1 MIVSAGFALPRAIVR
16 GGKKAVKRTNTPSLT
31 KAPCSCFFSSKAG
44 DGDSVHKKAAI
55 YTRNG
60 DTGNSALF
68 NGERRSKDDLVFEA
82 LGNTDELNASLGVA
96 KEYCISADNGLAPS
110 LSIVQSRLLD
120 LGSAIATPRMN
131 TKSDARMEHTSFPED
146 HVLIV
151 ESWIDE
157 LDAQLPQLKNFIL
170 PSGGL
175 CSSHLHVARAVC
187 RRAERSV
194 VPLVNDGEVESSVQQ
209 YLNRLSDYFFTA
221 ARFAASHDG
230 ESETTYRKEFDRKS

>member
-1 MIVSAGFALPRAIVR
+1 MCVVVVVVVVLSKEIREGLLLAATFQTRNNTFLRTFLAPVTFLALKEEIAFELRKNDSFNDTAAILR
-16 GGKKAVKRTNTPSLT
+16 NGKKSHKTYKHFKPYK
-31 KAPCSCFFSSKAG
+31 KAPCSCCFSDMVGS
-44 DGDSVHKKAAI
+44 DGDTAHKKASI
-55 YTRNG
+55 YTRTG

-120 LGSAIATPRMN
+120 LGSAIATPRTN
-131 TKSDARMEHTSFPED
+131 TKSDARIERTSFPEE
-146 HVLIV
+146 HVFIV

-175 CSSHLHVARAVC
+175 CSSHLHVARAI
-187 RRAERSV
+187 
-194 VPLVNDGEVESSVQQ
+194 
-209 YLNRLSDYFFTA
+209 
-221 ARFAASHDG
+221 
-230 ESETTYRKEFDRKS
+230 